1 MQIIRRHSFPV
12 FVRLGF
18 SFGACLV
25 PLFVWIIF
33 YSKLLSSGFM
43 TLFLFISSIW
53 YMIFWL
59 LIFHSLT
66 TWSLTVVII
75 TDKRIIDNEQHGL
88 FNREISELL
97 MPMIQDVSTHTH
109 GIVETMLK
117 FGDIVVQTAASE
129 RQFVFKQIPN
139 PEEVKNIIMRMVST
153 NHMGNQHADVHNTP
167 K

>member
-1 MQIIRRHSFPV
+1 
-12 FVRLGF
+12 
-18 SFGACLV
+18 
-25 PLFVWIIF
+25 
-33 YSKLLSSGFM
+33 
-43 TLFLFISSIW
+43 
-53 YMIFWL
+53 MIFWL